1 LRSWHSPLTACKH
14 TVSGTLSLGFRR
26 TFHLSLT
33 VLVHYRSPG
42 VFSLAGWSPRL
53 PTEFHVFRGTNEL
66 RSKTSP
72 LSPTGLSPSVA
83 ALSRDLRLA
92 AGLVTSMSSG
102 RMTCGSYNPHI
113 ATAAAYH
120 AIQVS
125 TVPFSLATTKG
136 MVSFPRPTKMFQFGR
151 CPLPG
156 LCVQPGVPGDWS
168 RRVAPFGN
176 PRINVCTQLPEAY
189 RRVLRPSS
197 APGAKASTVRSL

>member
-1 LRSWHSPLTACKH
+1 M
-14 TVSGTLSLGFRR
+14 
-26 TFHLSLT
+26 
-33 VLVHYRSPG
+33 
-42 VFSLAGWSPRL
+42 FSLAGWSPRL

-66 RSKTSP
+66 RSKASP

-92 AGLVTSMSSG
+92 AGLLTSTPSG
-102 RMTCGSYNPHI
+102 RMACGSYNSRV

-120 AIQVS
+120 ATRVS
-125 TVPFSLATTKG
+125 AVPRSLATTKG
-136 MVSFPRPTKMFQFGR
+136 MVSPPRPTKMFQFGR
-151 CPLPG
+151 YPLPG

-168 RRVAPFGN
+168 RQVAPFGN

>member
-1 LRSWHSPLTACKH
+1 MRSWHSPLTACKH

-53 PTEFHVFRGTNEL
+53 PTEFHVFRGTYEL

-92 AGLVTSMSSG
+92 AGLVTSTPSG
-102 RMTCGSYNPHI
+102 RMACGSYNPRI

-120 AIQVS
+120 AMRVS
-125 TVPFSLATTKG
+125 AVPFSLATTQG

-156 LCVQPGVPGDWS
+156 LCVQPGVPGD
-168 RRVAPFGN
+168 
-176 PRINVCTQLPEAY
+176 
-189 RRVLRPSS
+189 
-197 APGAKASTVRSL
+197 

>member
-1 LRSWHSPLTACKH
+1 MRSWHSPLTACKH

-66 RSKTSP
+66 RSKSSP

-83 ALSRDLRLA
+83 ALSRDLQLA
-92 AGLVTSMSSG
+92 AGLVTSTSSG

>member
-66 RSKTSP
+66 RSKASP

-113 ATAAAYH
+113 ATAAACH

-125 TVPFSLATTKG
+125 TVPFSLATTRG

>member
-66 RSKTSP
+66 RSKASP

-92 AGLVTSMSSG
+92 AGLVTSTSSD

-176 PRINVCTQLPEAY
+176 PRINVCTQLPEAF

>member
-1 LRSWHSPLTACKH
+1 ACKH

-92 AGLVTSMSSG
+92 AGLVTSTPSG
-102 RMTCGSYNPHI
+102 RMACGSYNSRI

-120 AIQVS
+120 AMRVS
-125 TVPFSLATTKG
+125 AVPLSPAPTQGL
-136 MVSFPRPTKMFQFGR
+136 VSFPRPTNMFQIGR

-156 LCVQPGVPGDWS
+156 L
-168 RRVAPFGN
+168 R
-176 PRINVCTQLPEAY
+176 
-189 RRVLRPSS
+189 LRPGMSVELS
-197 APGAKASTVRSL
+197 

>member
-66 RSKTSP
+66 RSKASP

-176 PRINVCTQLPEAY
+176 PRINVCTQLPEAF

>member
-1 LRSWHSPLTACKH
+1 MRSWHSPLTACKH

-26 TFHLSLT
+26 TFHLSLA

-53 PTEFHVFRGTNEL
+53 PTEFHVFRGTNEI
-66 RSKTSP
+66 RSKASQ

-92 AGLVTSMSSG
+92 AGLVTSTPSG
-102 RMTCGSYNPHI
+102 RTACGSYNPHV

-120 AIQVS
+120 ATRVS
-125 TVPFSLATTKG
+125 AVPCSLATTKG
-136 MVSFPRPTKMFQFGR
+136 MVSLPRPTKMFQFGR

-156 LCVQPGVPGDWS
+156 LCVQPGVPGD
-168 RRVAPFGN
+168 
-176 PRINVCTQLPEAY
+176 
-189 RRVLRPSS
+189 
-197 APGAKASTVRSL
+197 

>member
-66 RSKTSP
+66 RSKASP

-92 AGLVTSMSSG
+92 AGLVTSTSSG

-113 ATAAAYH
+113 ATAATYH